1 MTTFP
6 ERIGIT
12 DAPATD
18 TARPGD
24 DAGRALTVGEELV
37 NVNGGLHGGVIST
50 MLDATM
56 GDAVRAG
63 LEEGQGTVTVTMTV
77 TFLTG
82 AKEGDELRSSAEVRK
97 RGGTRSSSSRATSP
111 GSPTTRPSPTASAPS
126 PSSTNPTI
134 EPGPAEVA
142 AEEAVSWS
150 PRRPPGHILGCD
162 HDCVLGEGNV
172 RVRPD
177 VVRGECPRLV
187 GRRQEA

>member
-97 RGGTRSSSSRATSP
+97 RGGTLVLVE
-111 GSPTTRPSPTASAPS
+111 GDITRVSDD
-126 PSSTNPTI
+126 
-134 EPGPAEVA
+134 A
-142 AEEAVSWS
+142 AIAH
-150 PRRPPGHILGCD
+150 G
-162 HDCVLGEGNV
+162 
-172 RVRPD
+172 
-177 VVRGECPRLV
+177 V
-187 GRRQEA
+187 GTFTVIDKSDD